1 MQTSH
6 SIFERRPQ
14 HIAIIM
20 DGSWR
25 WAIERGLTR
34 EEGYRD
40 GVENIS
46 RVIQTAID
54 LGIPYLTLLSFS
66 SQNWARPRQELINLI
81 APLKRVLYKDL
92 AKLHEHGVRIRV
104 IGERSGVEGEVIK
117 AIEET
122 VALTSDNDGLQLTMA
137 FNYGSRREITRAAR
151 RIAERVQDGAL
162 APKDI
167 TADVLGTFL
176 DTAGLPDPDLLIRTG
191 GEQGLSNFLLW
202 QCAYT
207 EFVFTDTCW
216 PDFTRETLQDA
227 IAEFQSR
234 DRRYG
239 GLAAKSSI

>member
-6 SIFERRPQ
+6 STFERRPQ
-14 HIAIIM
+14 HVAIIM
-20 DGSWR
+20 DGSGR

-46 RVIQTAID
+46 RVVQTAIE

-81 APLKRVLYKDL
+81 APLKRVLYKDM

-122 VALTSDNDGLQLTMA
+122 AALTSGNDGLQLTMD
-137 FNYGSRREITRAAR
+137 FNSGSRREITQAAR
-151 RIAERVQDGAL
+151 RIAERVRDGAL

-167 TADVLGTFL
+167 TADLFGTVLNTS
-176 DTAGLPDPDLLIRTG
+176 GLPDPDLLIRTG
-191 GEQGLSNFLLW
+191 GKQGLSNFLLW
-202 QCAYT
+202 QCSYT
-207 EFVFTDTCW
+207 EYVFVDTCW
-216 PDFTRETLQDA
+216 PDFTPETLRDA
-227 IAEFQSR
+227 IADFQNR
-234 DRRYG
+234 HRRYG
-239 GLAAKSSI
+239 GLAAKSSP

>member
-6 SIFERRPQ
+6 TIFKQVPQ
-14 HIAIIM
+14 HIAIIV
-20 DGSWR
+20 DGSER

-34 EEGYRD
+34 VEGYRH
-40 GVENIS
+40 GIENFS
-46 RVIQTAID
+46 RIVHATIE
-54 LGIPYLTLLSFS
+54 LGIPYLTLLCFS
-66 SQNWARPRQELINLI
+66 SQDWTRPRQELINLI
-81 APLKRVLYKDL
+81 APLKRVLCRDL
-92 AKLHEHGVRIRV
+92 VKLHEHGVKIRV
-104 IGERSGVEGEVIK
+104 IGEQSGVEGEVIK

-122 VALTSDNDGLQLTMA
+122 VAVTSGNDGLLLTMA
-137 FNYGSRREITRAAR
+137 FNYSSRLEITRAAR
-151 RIAERVQDGAL
+151 RIAECVQDGAL

-167 TADVLGTFL
+167 SADVFGTFI
-176 DTAGLPDPDLLIRTG
+176 DTAGFPDPDLLIGTG
-191 GEQGLSNFLLW
+191 GKQRLVNFLLW